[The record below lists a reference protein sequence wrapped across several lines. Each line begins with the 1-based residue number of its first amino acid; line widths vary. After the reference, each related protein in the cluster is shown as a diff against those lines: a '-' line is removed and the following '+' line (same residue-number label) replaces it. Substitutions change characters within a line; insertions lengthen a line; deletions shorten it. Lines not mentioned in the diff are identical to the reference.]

1 MPSLSES
8 WFWSACS
15 FSASCSADLVAEDGV
30 AVLSLLRA
38 SETALGLVVLVEVGR
53 EVGRVAVVDVR
64 VAEVEVA
71 GFVAG
76 LVVEPTKLLGR
87 DVVFRSAV
95 VPATLD
101 LRSKVDVVGLVG
113 ARVEGVPASDMR
125 LAVPE
130 IPFFSSLELKRDF
143 SSAELLTDARERWE
157 AVVAELR
164 GLRVAVEAVVVV
176 GRVGGLLSVLPLV
189 DVREEAVVVLGVD
202 VVEVGRFV
210 VGVEP
215 DKGRLVVPVLV
226 EEAVLVGDDGLTFSL
241 ELSWSLP
248 ASGLVTGSSLP
259 DITEDSTG
267 VAGGGMFSV
276 SVSVA
281 GGGATRSS
289 VEAMVFET
297 RFCLGV
303 F

>member
-1 MPSLSES
+1 M
-8 WFWSACS
+8 
-15 FSASCSADLVAEDGV
+15 
-30 AVLSLLRA
+30 LSLLRA

-64 VAEVEVA
+64 VAEVEVP

-130 IPFFSSLELKRDF
+130 ITFFSSLELKRDF

-189 DVREEAVVVLGVD
+189 DVREEAVVVLGAD

-210 VGVEP
+210 VGVDS
-215 DKGRLVVPVLV
+215 DKGRLVVPVLVV

-248 ASGLVTGSSLP
+248 ASGLVTESSLP
-259 DITEDSTG
+259 DMTEDSTG
-267 VAGGGMFSV
+267 VAGGGTFSV

-281 GGGATRSS
+281 GGGATGSS
-289 VEAMVFET
+289 VEAMVF
-297 RFCLGV
+297 
-303 F
+303 